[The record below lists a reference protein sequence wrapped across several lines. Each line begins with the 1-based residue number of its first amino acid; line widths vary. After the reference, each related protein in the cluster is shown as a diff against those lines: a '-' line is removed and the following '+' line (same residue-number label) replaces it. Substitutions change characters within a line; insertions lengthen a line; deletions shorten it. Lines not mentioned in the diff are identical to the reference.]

1 MKLHEFTDGET
12 TRRQRNLTSNQ
23 KKNNIYTQEGV
34 IVNSYCKNECNFNE
48 ICDSLIISS
57 NANPPQ
63 ELTQDKITKEKSLL
77 PISGIALGVMGA
89 ITGLTYFIKQ
99 NTKSLAKTDKQKV
112 LPTLTRHVALNEE
125 THQALYRMVRNPNR
139 QTILAGSGVI
149 ALTATA
155 FMGKTFFDGVK
166 EVWVKKKE
174 ADIQKNLQENLIA
187 VETQTFSG
195 KMQIIR
201 NMLSEKTSEF
211 ENAFNSKKD
220 IHFKSKENRLPRSH
234 SSLAMTENNKHNTTL
249 EQYNS
254 TFITLG
260 IATSLGIVG
269 LGFLAMKNLTK
280 GKKYLEESSK
290 ALKNTVP
297 EIIKNSTEETM
308 KEDKEILKNI
318 FTALGTPK
326 KYIKEQL
333 QNLNWEKADIKIFEE
348 ELMSSTAKVEKA
360 LGGDGTD
367 KPTYYSHVD
376 DYRAHLYNYLLD
388 TDNKQFKQLFF
399 GIAGLSALGYAGK
412 LAGEAIKEV
421 EVKKINAQTELDLQK
436 RLVSTELRNFKA
448 KKDSAINPL
457 MEEFYRQKSL
467 GKSDAELKTIA
478 DNILY
483 EIKNGAPFV
492 YS

>member
-12 TRRQRNLTSNQ
+12 TRRQRNLTNNQ

-34 IVNSYCKNECNFNE
+34 IVNNYYKKECNFDE
-48 ICDSLIISS
+48 ICDDLIISA
-57 NANPPQ
+57 NAKPP
-63 ELTQDKITKEKSLL
+63 KILENNSSEKKNLL
-77 PISGIALGVMGA
+77 PISGIALGVMGT

-99 NTKSLAKTDKQKV
+99 NTKTITQTSKKEI

-155 FMGKTFFDGVK
+155 FMGKTFLDGVK
-166 EVWVKKKE
+166 DVWVKKKE
-174 ADIQKNLQENLIA
+174 ANIQKNLQENLID

-201 NMLSEKTSEF
+201 NMLSEKTKEF
-211 ENAFNSKKD
+211 EKALNPQPKIS
-220 IHFKSKENRLPRSH
+220 FKSIPTTNIRQNDK
-234 SSLAMTENNKHNTTL
+234 NNSNINFALIGITT
-249 EQYNS
+249 
-254 TFITLG
+254 FAG
-260 IATSLGIVG
+260 ILG
-269 LGFLAMKNLTK
+269 LGFLAMKNLTHS
-280 GKKYLEESSK
+280 KKYLEESSK
-290 ALKNTVP
+290 ALKNTIP
-297 EIIKNSTEETM
+297 DIIKNSTQSTQ

-326 KYIKEQL
+326 KYIKEQIK
-333 QNLNWEKADIKIFEE
+333 NLNWNKSDIQNFED
-348 ELMSSTAKVEKA
+348 ELLNSTAKVERT

-399 GIAGLSALGYAGK
+399 GIAGLSAIGYTGK

-421 EVKKINAQTELDLQK
+421 EVKKINAETELDLQK

-457 MEEFYRQKSL
+457 MEEFYTQKQQ
-467 GKSDAELKTIA
+467 GKSKEELKTIA

>member
-1 MKLHEFTDGET
+1 MKLHEFRDGET
-12 TRRQRNLTSNQ
+12 QRRQRNLTTNQ
-23 KKNNIYTQEGV
+23 KKNNLSTQEGV
-34 IVNSYCKNECNFNE
+34 LVNNFYKPDCNFNE

-57 NANPPQ
+57 NAQAPKELMEPPQ
-63 ELTQDKITKEKSLL
+63 SKEKSLL
-77 PISGIALGVMGA
+77 PISALALGVMGTIA
-89 ITGLTYFIKQ
+89 GLTYFISR
-99 NTKSLAKTDKQKV
+99 NTKALANTDKKEV

-125 THQALYRMVRNPNR
+125 THQAIYRMVRNPNR
-139 QTILAGSGVI
+139 QTILAGSGVL

-155 FMGKTFFDGVK
+155 FMGKTFFDGFK

-195 KMQIIR
+195 KMSIIR
-201 NMLSEKTSEF
+201 NMLSERTAEF
-211 ENAFNSKKD
+211 GKALSFGYSQDLKQKE
-220 IHFKSKENRLPRSH
+220 KENNAGYIALG
-234 SSLAMTENNKHNTTL
+234 LA
-249 EQYNS
+249 
-254 TFITLG
+254 TFGG
-260 IATSLGIVG
+260 ILA
-269 LGFLAMKNLTK
+269 LGFLSIKNLTK
-280 GKKYLEESSK
+280 GKKYLEESNR
-290 ALKNTVP
+290 ALRNTIP
-297 EIIKNSTEETM
+297 EIIEKSTKDTM
-308 KEDKEILKNI
+308 EEDKEILRGI

-326 KYIKEQL
+326 KYIKE
-333 QNLNWEKADIKIFEE
+333 NLPKLKWDQAEIKSFED
-348 ELMSSTAKVEKA
+348 ELMTATAKVDRA
-360 LGGDGTD
+360 MGGDGTD

-399 GIAGLSALGYAGK
+399 GIAGITAIGYAGK
-412 LAGEAIKEV
+412 LTGDAIKEV
-421 EVKKINAQTELDLQK
+421 QVKKINAQTELDLQK

-457 MEEFYRQKSL
+457 VEEFYKQKDA
-467 GKSDAELKTIA
+467 GKPQEELKVIA

>member
-23 KKNNIYTQEGV
+23 KRNNIYTQEGV
-34 IVNSYCKNECNFNE
+34 IVNSYCKQSCSFDD
-48 ICDSLIISS
+48 ICDDLIISS
-57 NANPPQ
+57 STKLPQ
-63 ELTQDKITKEKSLL
+63 ELSQYNISKEKSLL

-99 NTKSLAKTDKQKV
+99 NTKNLAHKDKQNV

-211 ENAFNSKKD
+211 EKALNNKKSNLN
-220 IHFKSKENRLPRSH
+220 FKGKEH
-234 SSLAMTENNKHNTTL
+234 STTTENKTSNTK
-249 EQYNS
+249 
-254 TFITLG
+254 FITLG
-260 IATSLGIVG
+260 ITTFAGIIG
-269 LGFLAMKNLTK
+269 LGFLAMKNLSH
-280 GKKYLEESSK
+280 GKKYLDETSK

-297 EIIKNSTEETM
+297 EIIEKSSQQTM

-333 QNLNWEKADIKIFEE
+333 QNLKWNKTDIQDFEQ

-399 GIAGLSALGYAGK
+399 GIAGLTALGYTGK

-457 MEEFYRQKSL
+457 MEEFYKQKQN
-467 GKSDAELKTIA
+467 GKSKEELKTIA

>member
-99 NTKSLAKTDKQKV
+99 NTKSLAQTDKQKV

-211 ENAFNSKKD
+211 ENAFKKSNINFKGKEHTTSNKSQNSNSK
-220 IHFKSKENRLPRSH
+220 
-234 SSLAMTENNKHNTTL
+234 
-249 EQYNS
+249 
-254 TFITLG
+254 FITLG

-297 EIIKNSTEETM
+297 EIIKNSTEKTM
-308 KEDKEILKNI
+308 NEDKEILKNI

-333 QNLNWEKADIKIFEE
+333 QNLNWKKADIENFEE

-399 GIAGLSALGYAGK
+399 GIAGLSALGYTGK

>member
-1 MKLHEFTDGET
+1 MKLHDFKDGET
-12 TRRQRNLTSNQ
+12 CRRQRNLTTNQ
-23 KKNNIYTQEGV
+23 KKNNISTQEGV
-34 IVNSYCKNECNFNE
+34 LVNNFYKPNFDE
-48 ICDSLIISS
+48 ICDSLIISEHTH
-57 NANPPQ
+57 APK
-63 ELTQDKITKEKSLL
+63 ELMEEPATKEKSLL

-89 ITGLTYFIKQ
+89 ITGLTYFIKRS
-99 NTKSLAKTDKQKV
+99 TGIMAKMDKKQV

-125 THQALYRMVRNPNR
+125 THQAIYRMVRNPNR
-139 QTILAGSGVI
+139 QTILAGSGVL

-155 FMGKTFFDGVK
+155 FMGKTFFDGFK

-201 NMLSEKTSEF
+201 NMLSERTAEFTKALTFKGKPATSGQTEKQS
-211 ENAFNSKKD
+211 NSAY
-220 IHFKSKENRLPRSH
+220 I
-234 SSLAMTENNKHNTTL
+234 A
-249 EQYNS
+249 
-254 TFITLG
+254 LG
-260 IATSLGIVG
+260 IATFAGILG
-269 LGFLAMKNLTK
+269 LGFLSIKNLTQ
-280 GKKYLEESSK
+280 GKKYLEESSRT
-290 ALKNTVP
+290 LKNSIP
-297 EIIKNSTEETM
+297 DIIKNSSAETM
-308 KEDKEILKNI
+308 QEDREILKGL

-326 KYIKEQL
+326 KYIKENL
-333 QNLNWEKADIKIFEE
+333 QKLNWSKSDIKNFEE
-348 ELMSSTAKVEKA
+348 ELMTSTAKVEKA

-399 GIAGLSALGYAGK
+399 GIAGLSAVGYAGK
-412 LAGEAIKEV
+412 LTGDAVKEV
-421 EVKKINAQTELDLQK
+421 QVKKINAQTELDLQK

-448 KKDSAINPL
+448 KKDAAITPL
-457 MEEFYRQKSL
+457 VEEFYKQKEA
-467 GKSDAELKTIA
+467 GKSKEELKIIA

>member
-1 MKLHEFTDGET
+1 MK
-12 TRRQRNLTSNQ
+12 
-23 KKNNIYTQEGV
+23 
-34 IVNSYCKNECNFNE
+34 
-48 ICDSLIISS
+48 
-57 NANPPQ
+57 
-63 ELTQDKITKEKSLL
+63 KITKEKSLL
-77 PISGIALGVMGA
+77 PISGIALGVMGT

-99 NTKSLAKTDKQKV
+99 NTKSITKTDKQKV

-201 NMLSEKTSEF
+201 NMLSEKTLEF
-211 ENAFNSKKD
+211 ENAFKKTNINFKGKEHTKPNNNQNS
-220 IHFKSKENRLPRSH
+220 
-234 SSLAMTENNKHNTTL
+234 
-249 EQYNS
+249 NS

-297 EIIKNSTEETM
+297 EIIKNSTEKTM

-333 QNLNWEKADIKIFEE
+333 QNLNWKKADIANFEE
-348 ELMSSTAKVEKA
+348 ELIASTAKVEKA

-421 EVKKINAQTELDLQK
+421 EVKKLNAQTELDLQK

-448 KKDSAINPL
+448 KKDSAIDPL
-457 MEEFYRQKSL
+457 MEEFYKQKSL
-467 GKSDAELKTIA
+467 GKSNTELKTIA

>member
-1 MKLHEFTDGET
+1 MKVHDFHDGET
-12 TRRQRNLTSNQ
+12 MRRQKNLTNNQ
-23 KKNNIYTQEGV
+23 KKNNAYTQEGV
-34 IVNSYCKNECNFNE
+34 IVNNCCKPECNFNE
-48 ICDSLIISS
+48 ICDTLIISS
-57 NANPPQ
+57 KAEAPI
-63 ELTQDKITKEKSLL
+63 ELKETPKEKSLL

-89 ITGLTYFIKQ
+89 ITGLTYFISR
-99 NTKSLAKTDKQKV
+99 NTKALAKTDKKQV

-125 THQALYRMVRNPNR
+125 THQAIYRMVRNPNR
-139 QTILAGSGVI
+139 QTILAGSGVL

-155 FMGKTFFDGVK
+155 FMGKTFFDGFK

-187 VETQTFSG
+187 VETQTFGG

-201 NMLSEKTSEF
+201 NMLSERTSEF
-211 ENAFNSKKD
+211 AKTLNFGHRPENTD
-220 IHFKSKENRLPRSH
+220 
-234 SSLAMTENNKHNTTL
+234 KHNNNYFL
-249 EQYNS
+249 LGAA
-254 TFITLG
+254 TFAG
-260 IATSLGIVG
+260 IIG
-269 LGFLAMKNLTK
+269 LGFLSIKNLTR
-280 GKKYLEESSK
+280 GKQYLEEGSR
-290 ALKNTVP
+290 ALKNTIP
-297 EIIKNSTEETM
+297 EIIEKSSKETM
-308 KEDKEILKNI
+308 EEDREILKGI

-326 KYIKEQL
+326 KYIKEHL
-333 QNLNWEKADIKIFEE
+333 KNLNWSKSDIKDFED
-348 ELMSSTAKVEKA
+348 ELFSSTARVERA

-399 GIAGLSALGYAGK
+399 GIAGLSAVGYAGK
-412 LAGEAIKEV
+412 LTGDAIKEV
-421 EVKKINAQTELDLQK
+421 QVKKINAQTELDLQK

-448 KKDSAINPL
+448 KKDAAITPL
-457 MEEFYRQKSL
+457 VEEFYKQKEA
-467 GKSDAELKTIA
+467 GKSKEELKVIA

>member
-1 MKLHEFTDGET
+1 MKLHDFHDGET
-12 TRRQRNLTSNQ
+12 IRRQRNLTNNQ
-23 KKNNIYTQEGV
+23 KKNDLTTQEGV
-34 IVNSYCKNECNFNE
+34 IVNNCCKPECNFNE
-48 ICDSLIISS
+48 ICDTLIIS
-57 NANPPQ
+57 NHTEAPAELKETPQ
-63 ELTQDKITKEKSLL
+63 EKSLL

-89 ITGLTYFIKQ
+89 ITGLTYFISR
-99 NTKSLAKTDKQKV
+99 NTKALAKTDKKQV

-125 THQALYRMVRNPNR
+125 THQAIYRMVRNPNR
-139 QTILAGSGVI
+139 QTILAGSGVL

-155 FMGKTFFDGVK
+155 FMGKTFFDGFK

-187 VETQTFSG
+187 VETQTFGG

-201 NMLSEKTSEF
+201 NMLSTRTAEFAKTLNFGHRPEAAEK
-211 ENAFNSKKD
+211 
-220 IHFKSKENRLPRSH
+220 R
-234 SSLAMTENNKHNTTL
+234 NNTNYFL
-249 EQYNS
+249 LGAA
-254 TFITLG
+254 TFAG
-260 IATSLGIVG
+260 ILG
-269 LGFLAMKNLTK
+269 LGFLSIKNLTR
-280 GKKYLEESSK
+280 GKQYLEEGSR
-290 ALKNTVP
+290 ALKNTIP
-297 EIIKNSTEETM
+297 EIIKKSTKETM
-308 KEDKEILKNI
+308 EEDREILKGI

-326 KYIKEQL
+326 KYIKEHL
-333 QNLNWEKADIKIFEE
+333 KNLNWSKADIKDFED
-348 ELMSSTAKVEKA
+348 ELLSSTARVERA

-399 GIAGLSALGYAGK
+399 GIAGLSAVGYAGK
-412 LAGEAIKEV
+412 LTGDAIKEV
-421 EVKKINAQTELDLQK
+421 QVKKINAQTELDLQK

-448 KKDSAINPL
+448 KKDAAITPL
-457 MEEFYRQKSL
+457 VEEFYKQKRA
-467 GKSDAELKTIA
+467 GKSKEELKIIA

>member
-1 MKLHEFTDGET
+1 MKLHDFHDGET
-12 TRRQRNLTSNQ
+12 MRRQKNLTNNQ
-23 KKNNIYTQEGV
+23 KKNNAYTQEGV
-34 IVNSYCKNECNFNE
+34 IVNNCCKPECNFNE
-48 ICDSLIISS
+48 ICDTLIISS
-57 NANPPQ
+57 KAEAPI
-63 ELTQDKITKEKSLL
+63 ELKETPKEKSLL

-89 ITGLTYFIKQ
+89 ITGLTYFISR
-99 NTKSLAKTDKQKV
+99 NTKALAKTDKKQV

-125 THQALYRMVRNPNR
+125 THQAIYRMVRNPNR
-139 QTILAGSGVI
+139 QTILAGSGVL

-155 FMGKTFFDGVK
+155 FMGKTFFDGFK

-187 VETQTFSG
+187 VETQTFGG

-201 NMLSEKTSEF
+201 NMLSERTSEF
-211 ENAFNSKKD
+211 AKTLNFGHRPENTD
-220 IHFKSKENRLPRSH
+220 
-234 SSLAMTENNKHNTTL
+234 KHNNNYFL
-249 EQYNS
+249 LGAA
-254 TFITLG
+254 TFAG
-260 IATSLGIVG
+260 IIG
-269 LGFLAMKNLTK
+269 LGFLSIKNLTR
-280 GKKYLEESSK
+280 GKQYLEEGSR
-290 ALKNTVP
+290 ALKNTIP
-297 EIIKNSTEETM
+297 EIIEKSSKETM
-308 KEDKEILKNI
+308 EEDREILKGI

-326 KYIKEQL
+326 KYIKEHL
-333 QNLNWEKADIKIFEE
+333 KNLNWSKSDIKDFED
-348 ELMSSTAKVEKA
+348 ELFSSTARVERA

-399 GIAGLSALGYAGK
+399 GIAGLSAVGYAGK
-412 LAGEAIKEV
+412 LTGDAIKEV
-421 EVKKINAQTELDLQK
+421 QVKKINAQTELDLQK

-448 KKDSAINPL
+448 KKDAAITPL
-457 MEEFYRQKSL
+457 VEEFYKQKEA
-467 GKSDAELKTIA
+467 GKSKEELKVIA